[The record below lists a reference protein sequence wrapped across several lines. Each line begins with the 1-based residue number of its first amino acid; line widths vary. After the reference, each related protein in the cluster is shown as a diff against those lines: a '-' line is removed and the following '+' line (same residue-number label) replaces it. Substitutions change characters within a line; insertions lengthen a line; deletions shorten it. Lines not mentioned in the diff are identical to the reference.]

1 MSLETVLFERLIGVV
16 FVASVFAISFDK
28 LVDVFELIVVVII
41 SLELLSGEPEDEVCE
56 LDVFWVVV
64 ELTFSVILSIVAGW

>member
-1 MSLETVLFERLIGVV
+1 MSLETVWLERFVGVV
-16 FVASVFAISFDK
+16 FVASVFVISFDK

-64 ELTFSVILSIVAGW
+64 ELTFPVIFSIVAGW